1 MECKCL
7 SLKIIKLPEIHS
19 TFNEKV
25 ALVQEI
31 PWAGADGLND
41 FKSSLVFV
49 LFFFALLP
57 LILGFPQFSL
67 VSTANTPPLKIADR

>member
-25 ALVQEI
+25 SLIQEI
-31 PWAGADGLND
+31 PRAGADGLNN
-41 FKSSLVFV
+41 FKSSLGFV
-49 LFFFALLP
+49 LFSVALLP
-57 LILGFPQFSL
+57 LIQGFPQFSL
-67 VSTANTPPLKIADR
+67 VSTANTPALKIADR